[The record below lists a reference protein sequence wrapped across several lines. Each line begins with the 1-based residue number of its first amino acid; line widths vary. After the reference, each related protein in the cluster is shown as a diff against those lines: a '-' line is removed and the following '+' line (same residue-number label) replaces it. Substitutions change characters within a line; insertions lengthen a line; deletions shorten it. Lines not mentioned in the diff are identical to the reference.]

1 MVKKLGQRLWLF
13 CVFVFLYAPI
23 LVLIVYSFTSST
35 MIGAIRGFSLEHYV
49 TLFTTKE
56 LLHMIGGTLL
66 LAVTVAFLS
75 TLLGTSHWCNRFLL
89 RWEKKR
95 AVHQFFESD
104 SNCQCRSC
112 NRF

>member
-1 MVKKLGQRLWLF
+1 MQRSRKWKQEEVAYGEKKLGQRLWLF

-23 LVLIVYSFTSST
+23 FVLIVYSFTSST

-66 LAVTVAFLS
+66 F
-75 TLLGTSHWCNRFLL
+75 
-89 RWEKKR
+89 
-95 AVHQFFESD
+95 
-104 SNCQCRSC
+104 
-112 NRF
+112 

>member
-23 LVLIVYSFTSST
+23 FVLIVYSFTSST

-66 LAVTVAFLS
+66 LAVTVAFFVHS
-75 TLLGTSHWCNRFLL
+75 SWNHWCNRFLL

-112 NRF
+112 NWF

>member
-35 MIGAIRGFSLEHYV
+35 MIGTIRGFSLEHYV

-75 TLLGTSHWCNRFLL
+75 TLLGTIGAIGSFYAGK
-89 RWEKKR
+89 KKR

>member
-66 LAVTVAFLS
+66 LAVTVAWN
-75 TLLGTSHWCNRFLL
+75 HWCNRFLL
-89 RWEKKR
+89 RREKKR

>member
-75 TLLGTSHWCNRFLL
+75 TLLGTIGAIGSFYAGK
-89 RWEKKR
+89 KKR